1 MSYMDRK
8 NILEEGFL
16 DNFINKLKKV
26 KSKITKSDD
35 KDLEKQF
42 QKALKGFKD
51 QNKALSKRL
60 KANGIE
66 DPFAGL

>member
-1 MSYMDRK
+1 MKQNYYK
-8 NILEEGFL
+8 IF
-16 DNFINKLKKV
+16 LKKV

-42 QKALKGFKD
+42 QKALKGFQD
-51 QNKALSKRL
+51 QNKTLVKQL
-60 KANGIE
+60 KARGLE

>member
-26 KSKITKSDD
+26 KSKITKSND
-35 KDLEKQF
+35 KDAEKLF
-42 QKALKGFKD
+42 QKALKGFQD
-51 QNKALSKRL
+51 QNKTLVKQL
-60 KANGIE
+60 KARGLE